1 MISTA
6 AVLQSFHSC
15 VNTWSRICIQMRR
28 AIEALEARAL
38 HDSMAPLFNSLH
50 NRVDSITLWLWR
62 QNWNWENSAC
72 GYCAFRL
79 TEWLAAIYSWLL
91 QTDIS
96 SMCQSITAL
105 YKLVLTL
112 PATSC
117 SNERSFSVLKF
128 VEKTGC
134 VQQWDRNA
142 WKISLILAVEAEQ
155 TQQLDLNHIRELF
168 CVCQP
173 CSRCYSGTWLTDADC
188 CVCSA
193 ASAGI
198 TRSSRSQVF
207 TFWFTSTCMW
217 PQ

>member
-1 MISTA
+1 
-6 AVLQSFHSC
+6 
-15 VNTWSRICIQMRR
+15 
-28 AIEALEARAL
+28 
-38 HDSMAPLFNSLH
+38 MASADRHLID
-50 NRVDSITLWLWR
+50 VSIY
-62 QNWNWENSAC
+62 
-72 GYCAFRL
+72 YC
-79 TEWLAAIYSWLL
+79 TV
-91 QTDIS
+91 QTGLDTTCHI
-96 SMCQSITAL
+96 
-105 YKLVLTL
+105 
-112 PATSC
+112 C

-198 TRSSRSQVF
+198 TRSSRSRVF